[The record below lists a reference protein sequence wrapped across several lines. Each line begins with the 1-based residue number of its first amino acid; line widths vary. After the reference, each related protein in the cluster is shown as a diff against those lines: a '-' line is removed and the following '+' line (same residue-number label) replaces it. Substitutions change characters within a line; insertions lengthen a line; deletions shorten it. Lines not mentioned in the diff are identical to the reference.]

1 MLIFYVSLTFRMSSF
16 DRQNTL
22 AGIMP
27 TYRADINAANDNA
40 LRRKRAIWLSLAAF
54 FCVII
59 AIVYAFGR
67 QFVLQGI
74 PALPDKTAMWELNLE
89 SNYTLVDKNGH
100 IIGHRGPYIGRPL
113 KISELPTYLPNA
125 FLAIEDERFYAH
137 PGIDRKAILRAFF
150 ENTKSGK
157 SAQGGSTLTQQLVK
171 NLVLTREKT
180 YKRKVQEMWLAYEM
194 EQILSKQEI
203 LELYLNRTDLG
214 IRIVGIEAASQRYFG
229 KSAKQ
234 ISLSEAA
241 LLAGIPKAPSAYDP
255 TRNFEAAWTRAQL
268 VLERMR
274 VNGMISTLD
283 MSEALSN
290 PPVIKDNISNAH
302 LKDSL
307 IGHVFDYAVD
317 RAQELV
323 GSKNPDLVIEVTID
337 PELQKQAQNSVETI
351 LAKNAKRKRVS
362 EAALVSTENETGAIV
377 AMIGGR
383 DYNESKFNRATQA
396 KRQPGSSFKTFVYA
410 AALEAGF
417 TPGTVRVDRPT
428 NIDGWEPKNYTNR
441 YRGPMTLREALK
453 LSINTIAAQVG
464 AEIGPLKIA
473 DLSRRFGLRT
483 NIRATYSLALGSSE
497 VTLKDMVG
505 AYMVFPNEGR
515 RQTPYLIKSIKNTSG
530 DVLYTR
536 NTQQAERVYSET
548 NTRYLTRM
556 LQDVVETGT
565 GRGAQLGNRQA
576 AGKTGTSQDYRDAW
590 FLGFT
595 ADYTTGVWMGN
606 DDNSTMR
613 EITGG
618 LLPTDLWVSYMR
630 KAHKGRK
637 LRPLSPESENEDETK
652 SASVEFYSDLVDA
665 MINERNLASGL
676 TAPPPVRR
684 TSQRPN

>member
-1 MLIFYVSLTFRMSSF
+1 M
-16 DRQNTL
+16 Q
-22 AGIMP
+22 

-40 LRRKRAIWLSLAAF
+40 LRRRRAVWLTIVTMICIVMA
-54 FCVII
+54 VIY
-59 AIVYAFGR
+59 VFGR

-74 PALPDKTAMWELNLE
+74 PQLPDKTAMWELNLE
-89 SNYTLVDKNGH
+89 PNYTLVDKNSH
-100 IIGHRGPYIGRPL
+100 VIGHRGPYIGRPL
-113 KISELPTYLPNA
+113 KLTDLPPYLPNA
-125 FLAIEDERFYAH
+125 FLAIEDERFYSH
-137 PGIDRKAILRAFF
+137 PGIDRKAIVRAFF

-157 SAQGGSTLTQQLVK
+157 SSQGGSTLTQQLVK

-255 TRNFEAAWTRAQL
+255 TRNFEASWTRAQL

-283 MSEALSN
+283 MSQAISN
-290 PPVIKDNISNAH
+290 PPVIQDTSEVY

-323 GSKNPDLVIEVTID
+323 GHKYPDLVIEVTID
-337 PELQKQAQNSVETI
+337 ASLQKHAKNSVETI
-351 LAKNAKRKRVS
+351 LSKNSKRKRVA

-377 AMIGGR
+377 ALIGGR
-383 DYNESKFNRATQA
+383 DYNASKFNRATQA
-396 KRQPGSSFKTFVYA
+396 QRQPGSSFKTFVYA
-410 AALEAGF
+410 TALEAGF
-417 TPGTVRVDRPT
+417 TPGTIRVDRPT
-428 NIDGWEPKNYTNR
+428 TIDGWSPKNYTNR
-441 YRGPMTLREALK
+441 YRGPMTIREALK

-464 AEIGPLKIA
+464 AEVGPSKIA
-473 DLSRRFGLRT
+473 ELSRRFGLRT

-505 AYMVFPNEGR
+505 AYMVLPNGGR
-515 RQTPYLIKSIKNTSG
+515 KRSPYLIKSIKNTSG
-530 DVLYTR
+530 ETLYTH

-548 NTRYLTRM
+548 NTRHITRM

-565 GRGAQLGNRQA
+565 GRGAQLGKRQV

-595 ADYTTGVWMGN
+595 SDYTTGVWMGN

-613 EITGG
+613 RITGG
-618 LLPTDLWVSYMR
+618 LLPTDLWASYM
-630 KAHKGRK
+630 KTAHKSRK
-637 LRPLSPESENEDETK
+637 NRPLLPVTEDIEK
-652 SASVEFYSDLVDA
+652 SASFEFYTELVDA

-676 TAPPPVRR
+676 TPSPVRS
-684 TSQRPN
+684 TAEAAN

>member
-1 MLIFYVSLTFRMSSF
+1 MSSF
-16 DRQNTL
+16 DRRNTL
-22 AGIMP
+22 AGNMP

-40 LRRKRAIWLSLAAF
+40 LRRRRAIWLSILTLI
-54 FCVII
+54 CVII
-59 AIVYAFGR
+59 AVIYVFGR

-74 PALPDKTAMWELNLE
+74 PSLPDKTAMWELNLE
-89 SNYTLVDKNGH
+89 SNYTLIDKNGH
-100 IIGHRGPYIGRPL
+100 VIGHRGPYIGRPL
-113 KISELPTYLPNA
+113 KLSELPPYLPNA
-125 FLAIEDERFYAH
+125 FLAIEDERFYSH

-157 SAQGGSTLTQQLVK
+157 NAQGGSTLTQQLVK

-234 ISLSEAA
+234 ISLAEAA

-255 TRNFEAAWTRAQL
+255 TRNFDAAWSRAQL
-268 VLERMR
+268 VLDRMR

-283 MSEALSN
+283 MSQALTN
-290 PPVIKDNISNAH
+290 PPVIQDVSDAY
-302 LKDSL
+302 LEDTL
-307 IGHVFDYAVD
+307 IGHIFDYAVD

-323 GSKNPDLVIEVTID
+323 GSKSPDLVIEVTID
-337 PELQKQAQNSVETI
+337 TELQKHARSSVDSI
-351 LAKNAKRKRVS
+351 MSKNAKSKRVS
-362 EAALVSTENETGAIV
+362 EAALLSADNESGAIV

-383 DYNESKFNRATQA
+383 DYNESKFNRASQA
-396 KRQPGSSFKTFVYA
+396 QRQPGSSFKTFVYA

-417 TPGTVRVDRPT
+417 TPGTIRVDRPT
-428 NIDGWEPKNYTNR
+428 NIDGWDPKNYTNR

-464 AEIGPLKIA
+464 AEIGPTKVADIA
-473 DLSRRFGLRT
+473 RRFGLRT
-483 NIRATYSLALGSSE
+483 NIRPTYSLALGSSE

-505 AYMVFPNEGR
+505 AYMIFPNNGR
-515 RQTPYLIKSIKNTSG
+515 RVTPYLIETVKNTSG
-530 DVLYTR
+530 EVLYTR
-536 NTQQAERVYSET
+536 NKQQAERVYSES
-548 NTRYLTRM
+548 NTRQITRM

-595 ADYTTGVWMGN
+595 TDYTTGVWMGN
-606 DDNSTMR
+606 DDNSPMR
-613 EITGG
+613 KVTGG
-618 LLPTDLWVSYMR
+618 LLPTDLWTSYMR

-637 LRPLSPESENEDETK
+637 LRSLLAESEEND
-652 SASVEFYSDLVDA
+652 AANSVTVQFYSDLVDA

-676 TAPPPVRR
+676 TPPPVRSA
-684 TSQRPN
+684 SQTAN

>member
-1 MLIFYVSLTFRMSSF
+1 MSSF

-40 LRRKRAIWLSLAAF
+40 LKRRRAIWLSIVTF
-54 FCVII
+54 ICI
-59 AIVYAFGR
+59 AIAVIYAFGR

-74 PALPDKTAMWELNLE
+74 PSLPDKSAMWELNLE
-89 SNYTLVDKNGH
+89 PNYTLVDKNGH
-100 IIGHRGPYIGRPL
+100 VIGHRGPYIGRPL
-113 KISELPTYLPNA
+113 KLTELPPYLPNA
-125 FLAIEDERFYAH
+125 FLAIEDERFYSH

-150 ENTKSGK
+150 ENTKSGRT
-157 SAQGGSTLTQQLVK
+157 AQGGSTLTQQLVK
-171 NLVLTREKT
+171 NLVLSREKT

-214 IRIVGIEAASQRYFG
+214 RRIVGIEAASQRYFG

-241 LLAGIPKAPSAYDP
+241 LLAGIPKATSAYDP
-255 TRNFEAAWTRAQL
+255 IRNFDAAWSRAQL
-268 VLERMR
+268 VLDRMR

-283 MSEALSN
+283 MSQAVSN
-290 PPVIKDNISNAH
+290 PPVIQDISEAY
-302 LKDSL
+302 LDDEL
-307 IGHVFDYAVD
+307 IGHIFDYVVD

-323 GSKNPDLVIEVTID
+323 GSKNPDLVIEITVD
-337 PELQKQAQNSVETI
+337 ADLQQEAKKSVEAI
-351 LAKNAKRKRVS
+351 LIKSGKSKRVS
-362 EAALVSTENETGAIV
+362 EAALVSADNETGEIV

-383 DYNESKFNRATQA
+383 DYNDSKFNRAVQA

-410 AALEAGF
+410 TAFEAGF
-417 TPGTVRVDRPT
+417 TPGTIRIDRPT
-428 NIDGWEPKNYTNR
+428 NINGWEPKNYTNR

-464 AEIGPLKIA
+464 AEVGPAKIA
-473 DLSRRFGLRT
+473 DLARRFGLNT
-483 NIRATYSLALGSSE
+483 NIRSTYSLALGSSE
-497 VTLKDMVG
+497 VTLKDMVS
-505 AYMVFPNEGR
+505 AYMVFPNDGR
-515 RQTPYLIKSIKNTSG
+515 RRTPHLIKSVKTTSG
-530 DVLYTR
+530 EVLYTR
-536 NTQQAERVYSET
+536 SSQQAERVFSET
-548 NTRYLTRM
+548 NTRRLTRM

-565 GRGAQLGNRQA
+565 GRGAQLGQRQA

-606 DDNSTMR
+606 DDNSSMR
-613 EITGG
+613 KVTGG
-618 LLPTDLWVSYMR
+618 LLPADLWTSYMT
-630 KAHKGRK
+630 KAHKGLK
-637 LRPLSPESENEDETK
+637 LRPLLPESDDENKEN
-652 SASVEFYSDLVDA
+652 SPRINFYSELVEA

-676 TAPPPVRR
+676 SPAPVRSA
-684 TSQRPN
+684 SQAPN

>member
-1 MLIFYVSLTFRMSSF
+1 MSLTLRMSSF

-22 AGIMP
+22 ARIMP

-40 LRRKRAIWLSLAAF
+40 LRRQRAIWLSIVTFLCISVA
-54 FCVII
+54 V
-59 AIVYAFGR
+59 VYAFGR

-74 PALPDKTAMWELNLE
+74 PSLPDKSAMWELNLE
-89 SNYTLVDKNGH
+89 PNYTLIDNNSHV
-100 IIGHRGPYIGRPL
+100 IGHRGPYIGRPL
-113 KISELPTYLPNA
+113 KLAELPPYLPNA
-125 FLAIEDERFYAH
+125 FLAIEDERFYSH

-150 ENTKSGK
+150 ENTKSGRT
-157 SAQGGSTLTQQLVK
+157 AQGGSTLTQQLVK

-214 IRIVGIEAASQRYFG
+214 RRIVGIEAASQRYFG

-234 ISLSEAA
+234 ITLSEAA
-241 LLAGIPKAPSAYDP
+241 LLAAIPKATSAYDP
-255 TRNFEAAWTRAQL
+255 IRNFEAAWTRAQL
-268 VLERMR
+268 VLDRMR

-283 MSEALSN
+283 MSEAVSN
-290 PPVIKDNISNAH
+290 PPVIQDISEAY
-302 LKDSL
+302 LDDEL

-323 GSKNPDLVIEVTID
+323 GSKNPDLVIEITID
-337 PELQKQAQNSVETI
+337 AQLQQQAKKSVKAI
-351 LAKNAKRKRVS
+351 LDKSGRSRRVS
-362 EAALVSTENETGAIV
+362 EAALISADNQTGEIV

-383 DYNESKFNRATQA
+383 DYIDSKFNRAIQA

-410 AALEAGF
+410 TAFEEGF
-417 TPGTVRVDRPT
+417 TPGTVRIDRPT
-428 NIDGWEPKNYTNR
+428 NINGWKPKNYTNR

-464 AEIGPLKIA
+464 AEVGPSKIA
-473 DLSRRFGLRT
+473 DLGRRFGLKT
-483 NIRATYSLALGSSE
+483 DLRANYSLALGASE

-505 AYMVFPNEGR
+505 AYMVFPNDGR
-515 RQTPYLIKSIKNTSG
+515 RRALYLIKSVKTTSG
-530 DVLYTR
+530 QTLYTR
-536 NTQQAERVYSET
+536 SSQQAERVFSET
-548 NTRYLTRM
+548 NTRQITRM

-565 GRGAQLGNRQA
+565 GRGAQLGSRQA

-606 DDNSTMR
+606 DDNSSMR
-613 EITGG
+613 RVTGG
-618 LLPTDLWVSYMR
+618 RLPADLWTSYMT
-630 KAHKGRK
+630 KAHVGRR
-637 LRPLSPESENEDETK
+637 LRPLLPESEHENK
-652 SASVEFYSDLVDA
+652 AQSATVNFYSELVEA
-665 MINERNLASGL
+665 MISERNLASGL
-676 TAPPPVRR
+676 TPAPVRSA
-684 TSQRPN
+684 SQSPN